1 MSLVVQW
8 LRPLLPMQGVWV
20 QSLGRE
26 LDFTYLQQQTRQSNK
41 YVNNRV
47 CGRQEEKISYSCIYL
62 FGCRGALFLHEG
74 FL

>member
-41 YVNNRV
+41 YV
-47 CGRQEEKISYSCIYL
+47 SPAYSL
-62 FGCRGALFLHEG
+62 GHQGSPG
-74 FL
+74 KS